1 MTSNDLSDILNE
13 KRVQNSMVSML
24 KINENVYYTCWKFM
38 LESDDRAA

>member
-13 KRVQNSMVSML
+13 KRVKNSMVSML
-24 KINENVYYTCWKFM
+24 KINENVYYICWKFM